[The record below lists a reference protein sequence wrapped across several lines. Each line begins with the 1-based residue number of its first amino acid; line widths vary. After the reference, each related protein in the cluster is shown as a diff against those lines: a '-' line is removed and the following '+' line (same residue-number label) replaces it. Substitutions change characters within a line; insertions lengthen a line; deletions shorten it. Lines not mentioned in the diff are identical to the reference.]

1 MVSND
6 PAVPSGAAAP
16 VMQTELEADAIGLLG
31 ATMQAITHIAPAIAG
46 FFFTAFIVS
55 LAGITSPLAYFI
67 GFLIVLMLGSTL
79 AQLARH
85 LPSAGGYYTYV
96 SRGLHPRAG
105 FLTSW
110 MYILYSPLVGGPL
123 AGFFGFIVA
132 GELSSNWGIEVP
144 WLWWVS
150 VLVFAVLTAYLQ
162 WEGIKPST
170 TFVVITG
177 GLEMIIV
184 MALAIFGFLI
194 PPPGSPGISL
204 DVFNPSVIPA
214 GGAFLL
220 AVVLTVQGLTG
231 WEASAPLAEETKDP
245 KRNVPLSV
253 MLSIVIIGSFLVIVF
268 WGVITGFGNDAA
280 AIAATA
286 PELPALALA
295 HRVWGDLWFIIL
307 LAFLNSV
314 AAVSVAC
321 ANVGTRMWYSMAR
334 SGSFPKALAKLHPTH
349 KTPTNAI
356 LVQMFLNIGS
366 GLFVGAVWGSDVG
379 FFFATGIILVLA
391 VTVVYIMANAAVFRF
406 YWTEHRDEFNWLL
419 HLIFP
424 VFSTIVLIYACYRGF
439 FDPFPADPF
448 NLGPLV
454 VGIWFLIGVAL
465 LLVLRSR
472 GNEEWMLKAGQA
484 LGDEVPVPAFDTAA
498 LPDAGA
504 AAG

>member
-1 MVSND
+1 MLSKD
-6 PAVPSGAAAP
+6 PAVPSGASAP
-16 VMQTELEADAIGLLG
+16 MKTELEADAIGLLG

-55 LAGITSPLAYFI
+55 MAGITSPLAYFI

-79 AQLARH
+79 AQLAKEM
-85 LPSAGGYYTYV
+85 PSAGGYYTYV

-123 AGFFGFIVA
+123 AGFFGYIVA
-132 GELSSNWGIEVP
+132 GELNENWGIDVP

-150 VLVFAVLTAYLQ
+150 VLVFALLTAYLQ

-184 MALAIFGFLI
+184 MSLAVFGFLV
-194 PPPGSPGISL
+194 PPPGSSGITL
-204 DVFNPSVIPA
+204 DVFNPAMIPA

-231 WEASAPLAEETKDP
+231 WEASAPLAEETRDP

-253 MLSIVIIGSFLVIVF
+253 FLSIIIIGSFLVIVF
-268 WGVITGFGNDAA
+268 WGVITGFGNDAD
-280 AIAATA
+280 AIANS
-286 PELPALALA
+286 PVLPALGLA

-314 AAVSVAC
+314 AAVCVAC

-334 SGSFPKALAKLHPTH
+334 SGSFPKALARLHPVH

-356 LVQMFLNIGS
+356 LVQLALNVAA
-366 GLFVGAVWGSDVG
+366 GLFVGAVWGSETG
-379 FFFATGIILVLA
+379 FFFATGIVLVLA

-406 YWTEHRDEFNWLL
+406 YWREKRSQFNWLL
-419 HLIFP
+419 HLVFP
-424 VFSTIVLIYACYRGF
+424 VVSSVILVYACYRGF
-439 FDPFPADPF
+439 FDPLADAPY
-448 NLGPLV
+448 NLGPWV
-454 VGIWFLIGVAL
+454 VGAWFVVGVVL

-472 GNEEWMLKAGQA
+472 GDEDWMLKAGQA
-484 LGDEVPVPAFDTAA
+484 LGDEVPVPAFDIATF
-498 LPDAGA
+498 PEPGA
-504 AAG
+504 